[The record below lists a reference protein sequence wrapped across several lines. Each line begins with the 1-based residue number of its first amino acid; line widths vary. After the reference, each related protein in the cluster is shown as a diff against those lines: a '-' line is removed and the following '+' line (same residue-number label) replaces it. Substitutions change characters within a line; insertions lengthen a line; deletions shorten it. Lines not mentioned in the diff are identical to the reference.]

1 MSDMSAKMKKETAAA
16 LLIIAL
22 AAVSALA
29 VAPSAV
35 RAQPADSDVYTVK
48 PGDSLWL
55 IAVKY
60 QVGLSEIIAANP
72 QIKDPHWIY
81 PGDKVTVPLL
91 TGVKAIEA
99 QVVELV
105 NQQRAANG
113 LKPLKL
119 NWELARVARYKS
131 EDMRDRKYFSH
142 NSPTY
147 GSPFD
152 MIKAFG
158 ISYSAAAENI
168 AVGQKTAQA
177 VMNSWMNS
185 PGHRSNIL
193 STSYTEI
200 GVGYA
205 SGGSYGHYWTQM
217 FIKPR

>member
-1 MSDMSAKMKKETAAA
+1 MRRLTFVSRVA
-16 LLIIAL
+16 IAL
-22 AAVSALA
+22 TVAGSLAIAPAA
-29 VAPSAV
+29 AV
-35 RAQPADSDVYTVK
+35 RAQPADTDIYTVK
-48 PGDSLWL
+48 PGDSLWI
-55 IAVKY
+55 IAQKY

-72 QIKDPHWIY
+72 QIRDPHWIY

-105 NQQRAANG
+105 NQKRAANG
-113 LKPLKL
+113 LKPLRL

-131 EDMRDRKYFSH
+131 MDMRDRNYFSH
-142 NSPTY
+142 DSPTY
-147 GSPFD
+147 GSPFE
-152 MIKAFG
+152 MMKAFG
-158 ISYSAAAENI
+158 IRYSAAAENI
-168 AVGQKTAQA
+168 AAGQRTAQA

-193 STSYTEI
+193 SASYTEI

-205 SGGSYGHYWTQM
+205 SGGKYGHYWTQM